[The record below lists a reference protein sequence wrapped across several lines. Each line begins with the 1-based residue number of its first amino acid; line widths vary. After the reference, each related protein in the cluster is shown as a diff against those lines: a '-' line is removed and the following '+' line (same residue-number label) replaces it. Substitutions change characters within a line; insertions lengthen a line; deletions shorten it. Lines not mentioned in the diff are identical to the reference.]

1 VFATASARADA
12 VGCLAMTTLA
22 RSPVLQRVGGG
33 VIAAFAAVYVIWG
46 STYLFIR
53 LAVDTMPPL
62 LMAGVRFLLAG
73 TILLA
78 ITGRMRGSAR
88 DPIGPRQWRA
98 CAITGVLL
106 LMGGNGGVSYGE
118 LFVPSGV
125 VALLV
130 ATVPLFIALF
140 GALFLGQRLRR
151 VAMAGIAIGLLGTT
165 VLVRPGAGGTGDPGH
180 MLLVLASPLCWAI
193 GSLYATRGPLP
204 KRALVATGMEML
216 CGGAALTVAGLIAG
230 EATAVH
236 LERISLTSW
245 LSLLYLIVF
254 GSLVAFSAYIWL
266 LGKVPTTAVAT
277 YAYVNPLVA
286 VLLGWA
292 VLGERVTGQT
302 LLAGALIVVAVALI
316 LSRPPRSPTR
326 APDLPKGDVV

>member
-1 VFATASARADA
+1 
-12 VGCLAMTTLA
+12 MTTLA
-22 RSPVLQRVGGG
+22 RSTGQHRVGGRI
-33 VIAAFAAVYVIWG
+33 IAAFAAVYVIWG

-53 LAVDTMPPL
+53 IAEDTMPPL
-62 LMAGVRFLLAG
+62 LMAGVRFLVAG
-73 TILLA
+73 AVLLA
-78 ITGRMRGSAR
+78 VTGRLHGAAQ

-98 CAITGVLL
+98 CAITGGLL
-106 LMGGNGGVSYGE
+106 LLGGNGGVSYGE

-151 VAMAGIAIGLLGTT
+151 IAMAGIAIGLAGTA
-165 VLVRPGAGGTGDPGH
+165 VLLRPGAGGTGDPGH
-180 MLLVLASPLCWAI
+180 MLLVLAAPLSWAV

-204 KRALVATGMEML
+204 KRALMATGMEML
-216 CGGAALTVAGLIAG
+216 CGGALLVIVGLLIG
-230 EATAVH
+230 EAAAVH
-236 LERISLTSW
+236 LDRISLASG
-245 LSLLYLIVF
+245 LSLLYLVVF
-254 GSLVAFSAYIWL
+254 GSLVAFSAYVWL

-286 VLLGWA
+286 VVLGWA

-302 LLAGALIVVAVALI
+302 LLAAALIVVAVALI
-316 LSRPPRSPTR
+316 LSRPPAPATS
-326 APDLPKGDVV
+326 APDVPVADAV